1 MIPSMTVPTV
11 IGLSLLRLKKLL
23 MSKKKRSST
32 SQLQFIRPDRL
43 LWECVSN
50 SRVTLKINPEFF
62 SPESGTAG
70 F

>member
-1 MIPSMTVPTV
+1 
-11 IGLSLLRLKKLL
+11 

-70 F
+70 LIEQDSLAETMQIRDGTGV